1 MADRKVHPGFA
12 RNAKVIGIILAVA
25 VIGVVV
31 MLVTMRN
38 RNTNAEQADIPQMS
52 AKGGK
57 PVPESPRYT
66 SSLNQ
71 ANSEALAQAQKTGAT
86 FIPALSDNNAQ
97 IQQALSDRDSQGQ
110 GQPQP
115 QKIDY
120 QHPNGAG
127 GNQQPQQLPSLPPP
141 DQGVG
146 PEVLQLVKNWDNPP
160 GSQEVLNIQKDE
172 QAASGAATAG
182 AGASSAA
189 ATPPKIAIIHANDKY
204 YAHMENAINTDAQSD
219 SLAMLDQGPCKGGEL
234 RGAGKLTG
242 EAVTASYTVMTC
254 NGTTYSVT
262 AEALNPDTLSNA
274 LPADIDHHVI
284 AHVAIPALLGAISA
298 AGQVYSNAGAT
309 VTNSVLGGSTVI
321 QNPNPSAKQ
330 LEGAA
335 ASGSVNGVQ
344 GVIQR
349 EQSAIPA
356 VTGTVAMNQ
365 AVIILFKAD
374 VTGQ

>member
-12 RNAKVIGIILAVA
+12 RNAKVIGIIIAAAA
-25 VIGVVV
+25 VIAVV
-31 MLVTMRN
+31 MLVALHN
-38 RNTNAEQADIPQMS
+38 RNNNDTPADIPEMS

-57 PVPESPRYT
+57 HVAESPRYT

-97 IQQALSDRDSQGQ
+97 MQQALADRDTQAQ
-110 GQPQP
+110 VQPQP

-120 QHPNGAG
+120 QHPNGG
-127 GNQQPQQLPSLPPP
+127 GTVQQLPSLPPANA
-141 DQGVG
+141 GVG
-146 PEVLQLVKNWDNPP
+146 PEVMQLVKDWDNPP
-160 GSQEVLNIQKDE
+160 GSQQVLNIQKDE
-172 QAASGAATAG
+172 QAANEAALAG
-182 AGASSAA
+182 AGASSAL
-189 ATPPKIAIIHANDKY
+189 ATAPKVPLMHANDKY
-204 YAHMENAINTDAQSD
+204 YAHLENAIDSDAPSD

-234 RGAGKLTG
+234 RGTGKLTG
-242 EAVTASYTVMTC
+242 EEVTASYSVLTC
-254 NGTTYSVT
+254 DGKTYAVA

-284 AHVAIPALLGAISA
+284 AHVAVPALLGAIAA
-298 AGQVYSNAGAT
+298 AGQVYSNAGAS
-309 VTNSVLGGSTVI
+309 VTNSVLGGSTVV
-321 QNPNPSAKQ
+321 QNPNPQARQ

-335 ASGSVNGVQ
+335 AAGGVNGVQ
-344 GVIQR
+344 AVVQK
-349 EQSAIPA
+349 EQAAIPA

-374 VTGQ
+374 VASQ